1 LPLAQ
6 FNSDRIEK
14 FPIPLGKELG
24 APFAATLLAARYGF
38 GGRIQQQGFVAKG
51 NGWRS
56 RCTQG
61 SRLELIL
68 TPSRLTHGNHFKE

>member
-1 LPLAQ
+1 LPLAW

-24 APFAATLLAARYGF
+24 ATFAASLLAARYGF
-38 GGRIQQQGFVAKG
+38 DGMIQQQRFVAKG

-61 SRLELIL
+61 SRLEPTL
-68 TPSRLTHGNHFKE
+68 TPSRLTHGNHF